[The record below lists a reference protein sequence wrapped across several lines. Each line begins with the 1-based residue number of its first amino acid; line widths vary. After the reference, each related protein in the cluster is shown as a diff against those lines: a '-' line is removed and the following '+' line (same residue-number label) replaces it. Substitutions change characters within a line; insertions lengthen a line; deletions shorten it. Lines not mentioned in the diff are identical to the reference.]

1 MNARVKTTITSLL
14 FLIVCIADIYAIIV
28 ENRNIEMIAKPL
40 ITTSLVVLYLLSVK
54 KPNFWYVSAV
64 FFCFWGDVLLMF
76 PKKFFVLGLATFL
89 LAHVLYIVIS
99 SKFLSK
105 VSPTKILLHALPFL
119 AILGVLMYTIYPN
132 LGALLIP
139 VIVYGIVIS
148 VFGVV
153 TFLVYT
159 NEKST
164 ANLWLFLGAL
174 TFILSDS
181 ILALNKFYQSSEVL
195 GISIMITYIVAQY
208 LICKSMILRSAKN
221 S

>member
-1 MNARVKTTITSLL
+1 MNARAKITIASIL
-14 FLIVCIADIYAIIV
+14 FLLISIADIYAIIV
-28 ENRNIEMIAKPL
+28 GNRDLEMIAKPL
-40 ITTSLVVLYLLSVK
+40 ITTSLIVLYLLSVK

-76 PKKFFVLGLATFL
+76 PKKFFVLGLASFL
-89 LAHVLYIVIS
+89 LAHVLYIAIS

-105 VSPTKILLHALPFL
+105 VLPVEILLHSLPFL
-119 AILGVLMYTIYPN
+119 AILSVLMYAIYPN
-132 LGALLIP
+132 LGGLLIP

-159 NEKST
+159 SEKNT

-181 ILALNKFYQSSEVL
+181 ILALNKFYESSEIL

-208 LICKSMILRSAKN
+208 LICKSVILKSK
-221 S
+221 